1 MTTGLPNPIELENAS
16 NLRDVGGWRT
26 SEGGRV
32 RPGLIYRAS
41 ALLELSQAD
50 LVTLAGLGIRTVC
63 DLRGSREGT
72 ARPVRITGARHEHFP
87 IEPSVGGSLRDILRT
102 GVATGH
108 TSPDDMMALMRD
120 AYRAYA
126 LQSFTQ
132 YRSLF
137 ALLLADDG
145 LPLLFHCAA
154 GKDRTG
160 FGAALILTALG
171 VSWDDV
177 VADYVATNRLW
188 RREFAVFEMAPP
200 LKEVLLSAHPELL
213 MAAFAAIKG
222 AYGSVDTYLE
232 QAIGLGPAE
241 RSVLRTH
248 YTT

>member
-1 MTTGLPNPIELENAS
+1 MSAGLPNAIALENAS
-16 NLRDVGGWRT
+16 NLRDLGGWPTADGR
-26 SEGGRV
+26 RV
-32 RPGLIYRAS
+32 RPGMIFRAP
-41 ALLELSQAD
+41 ALLELSEAD
-50 LVTLAGLGIRTVC
+50 LGKLAGLGIRTVC
-63 DLRGSREGT
+63 DLRGGREGT
-72 ARPVRITGARHEHFP
+72 ARPVRIDGARHAHFP

-108 TSPDDMMALMRD
+108 ASPDDMMALLRD

-145 LPLLFHCAA
+145 APLLFHCAA

-171 VSWDDV
+171 VGWDDV

-188 RREFAVFEMAPP
+188 RRETAVFDMAQPV
-200 LKEVLLSAHPELL
+200 KEVLLSAHPELL
-213 MAAFAAIKG
+213 AAAFAAVRG
-222 AYGSVDTYLE
+222 AYGSMDAYLE
-232 QAIGLGPAE
+232 KAIGLGPAE
-241 RSVLRTH
+241 RSALLAR
-248 YTT
+248 YTI